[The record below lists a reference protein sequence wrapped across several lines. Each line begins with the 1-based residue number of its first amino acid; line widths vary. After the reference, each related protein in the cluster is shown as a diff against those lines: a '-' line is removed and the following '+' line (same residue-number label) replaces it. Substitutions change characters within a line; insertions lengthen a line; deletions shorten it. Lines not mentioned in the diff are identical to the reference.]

1 MGILDNI
8 DAVIFD
14 MDGTLIDSMW
24 MWEQIDI
31 DYLARF
37 GLELPADLQEC
48 IEGMSFMETANYI
61 KERFSI
67 PEDTDT
73 MMNTWN
79 QMAYELYRTK
89 VDFKSGAREFLK
101 ELKKRGIKIGMATSN
116 SMELVDT
123 VLNHLDAHEYF
134 DEIHTSSEVKHG
146 KPFPD
151 IYLLVAEKLGVEAN
165 RCLVFEDIL
174 PGIWAGKAAR
184 MKVCAVYDRYAHQ
197 EVNIAIRYADYYIRG
212 FDILMGLPS
221 LIGY

>member
-37 GLELPADLQEC
+37 GYTLPPDLQEC
-48 IEGMSFMETANYI
+48 IEGMSFKETADYI
-61 KERFSI
+61 QKRFNI
-67 PEDTDT
+67 PEDTET

-79 QMAYELYRTK
+79 DMAFEYYRTK
-89 VDFKSGAREFLK
+89 VDFKPGAREFLT
-101 ELKKRGIKIGMATSN
+101 ELKNRGIKTGMATSN
-116 SMELVDT
+116 SMELVDV
-123 VLNHLDAHEYF
+123 VLGKLGAHEYF

-151 IYLLVAEKLGVEAN
+151 IYRLVADKLGVQHD
-165 RCLVFEDIL
+165 RCLIFEDIL
-174 PGIWAGKAAR
+174 PGIWAGRAAG
-184 MKVCAVYDRYAHQ
+184 MKVCSVYDKYAHQ
-197 EVNIAIRYADYYIRG
+197 EINIALRYSDYYIRG
-212 FDILMGLPS
+212 FDVLMDTPS
-221 LIGY
+221 LF

>member
-1 MGILDNI
+1 MGLLDNI

-37 GLELPADLQEC
+37 GYTLPADLQEC
-48 IEGMSFMETANYI
+48 IEGMSFTETAFYI
-61 KERFSI
+61 KDRFNI

-73 MMNTWN
+73 MMKTWN
-79 QMAYELYRTK
+79 DMAYEFYRTK
-89 VDFKSGAREFLK
+89 VDFKPGAREFLS

-116 SMELVDT
+116 SMELVDV
-123 VLNHLDAHEYF
+123 VLDHLDAHAYF
-134 DEIHTSSEVKHG
+134 DEIHISSEVKHG

-151 IYLLVAEKLGVEAN
+151 IYLLVAEKLGVERN

-184 MKVCAVYDRYAHQ
+184 MKVCAVYDKYAHQ
-197 EVNIAIRYADYYIRG
+197 EINIAMKYSDYYIRG
-212 FDILMGLPS
+212 FDILFDAPS
-221 LIGY
+221 LL